1 MSRTAEPKTI
11 TLLDEVEKCEKEIV
25 ESLLGVPDKK
35 SVRFL
40 INSGG
45 GSVYAS
51 LAIAT
56 VLKMKQLQSEAV
68 VLADCS
74 SSALMIFATCQTRRI
89 APHASMLF
97 HPMRWS
103 SDDQARL
110 PGAKSWAAEF
120 TRVAGVYEDW
130 LVTHLGLP
138 RRLLKTWIREE
149 RYVLAHELV
158 ELGVA
163 SFLEYPAGNIIEIAT
178 GSRRAKT
185 PARRKTSERIRRA
198 G

>member
-1 MSRTAEPKTI
+1 MARQSEPKTV
-11 TLLDEVEKCEKEIV
+11 TLLDEIEKCEKEV
-25 ESLLGVPDKK
+25 VDSLTALPDKK
-35 SVRFL
+35 TVRFL

-56 VLKMKQLQSEAV
+56 VMKLKQLHGEAI

-74 SSALMIFATCQTRRI
+74 SSALLIFATCQTRKI
-89 APHASMLF
+89 APHASLLF
-97 HPMRWS
+97 HRLRWS
-103 SDDQARL
+103 SEDQARL
-110 PGAKSWAAEF
+110 SGAKSWAAEF

-130 LVTHLGLP
+130 LVSHLGLP
-138 RRLLKTWIREE
+138 RRTIKTWIREE
-149 RYVLAHELV
+149 RYVLADELI

-163 SFLEYPAGNIIEIAT
+163 EPLEFPIDNVIEIAT
-178 GSRRAKT
+178 PARRKA

>member
-1 MSRTAEPKTI
+1 MSRSAEPKTI
-11 TLLDEVEKCEKEIV
+11 TILDEVEKCEKEVV
-25 ESLLGVPDKK
+25 EALLSVPDKRP
-35 SVRFL
+35 VRFL
-40 INSGG
+40 INSSG

-51 LAIAT
+51 MAICT
-56 VLKMKQLQSEAV
+56 VLKMKQLQAEAI

-89 APHASMLF
+89 APHASLLF

-103 SDDQARL
+103 SDEQSRL

-120 TRVAGVYEDW
+120 TRVASVYEDW
-130 LVTHLGLP
+130 LVSHLGLQ
-138 RRLLKTWIREE
+138 RRLLKTWMREE

-163 SFLEYPAGNIIEIAT
+163 SFLEYPAADIIDIAAGT
-178 GSRRAKT
+178 RRKT
-185 PARRKTSERIRRA
+185 ASRRKTSVRIRRV